1 MKRLA
6 FSAISI
12 SAAMLLAG
20 CSLLYPNWGTTQKP
34 SDPETTTSSPSASS
48 PSETPSET
56 PSATETPKVVQKAIL
71 NIIQS
76 GVDTANGELYAVAEV
91 TNVVEDGGTCTL
103 DYSSGSFTK
112 SITVKAES
120 NVHTTQCFPIN
131 LPLKSLP
138 KGAGTFTIT
147 YQSDGYKGTSAP
159 NAVAIP

>member
-34 SDPETTTSSPSASS
+34 SDPETTTSSPTSTPTES

-56 PSATETPKVVQKAIL
+56 ATPKVVQKATL

-76 GVDTANGELYAVAEV
+76 GVDTANGELYVVAEV
-91 TNVVEDGGTCTL
+91 TNAVEDGGTCTL

-112 SITVKAES
+112 SVTVKAES

-131 LPLKSLP
+131 LSLKSLP

-147 YQSDGYKGTSAP
+147 YQSEGYKGTSAP

>member
-12 SAAMLLAG
+12 SAAVLLAG

-34 SDPETTTSSPSASS
+34 SDPEITTSTPTS
-48 PSETPSET
+48 TPSET
-56 PSATETPKVVQKAIL
+56 PTETPTETTTPKIVQKATL

-112 SITVKAES
+112 SVTVKAES

-147 YQSDGYKGTSAP
+147 YQSEGYKGTSAP